1 MKKLMKILQKTAFVI
16 LCFLLLPGIHLA
28 LNRVI
33 SSANMSEIEVHIPT
47 TCYVSMHI
55 DYLGERVKCAA
66 VDELEVTVAVRNDEE
81 RQEKDLKISFF
92 AQKMP
97 GNWELPVAHFYE
109 DDMAYYWARGGEWKP
124 IDKGDYKAE
133 AVYLFYNHNSDDILK
148 YSSPTTEDVY
158 GEKAHILLF
167 KVRISNLISDNNE
180 VKTGRIC
187 TYTETRY
194 NLDHTEWGGG
204 GETIYYATDGEY
216 IAFSKV
222 SYEDAESI
230 LTGEPVKPTAP
241 SEPKPPAC
249 EPDEPVDD
257 PVDEPL
263 DCSPSF
269 WESLSDLF
277 DGCN

>member
-230 LTGEPVKPTAP
+230 LTGEPVKPTTP
-241 SEPKPPAC
+241 SEPDPPAS
-249 EPDEPVDD
+249 E
-257 PVDEPL
+257 
-263 DCSPSF
+263 PSF
-269 WESLSDLF
+269 WESLSDIF